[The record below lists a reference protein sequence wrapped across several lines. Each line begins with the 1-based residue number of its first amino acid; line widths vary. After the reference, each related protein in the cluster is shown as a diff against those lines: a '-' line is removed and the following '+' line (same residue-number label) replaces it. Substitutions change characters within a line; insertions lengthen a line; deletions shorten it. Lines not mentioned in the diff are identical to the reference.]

1 MSRDANRRP
10 RLAHLDAMPA
20 MKDTPPSPPSPDPRD
35 ADAPTS
41 RHAGAGS
48 DASDA
53 ARSQGIPPAAGPS
66 DVPLAGAAGGVPLW
80 VLALSTT
87 LGMQTVASFLDQ
99 SLPVIAPL
107 LTAGAGLSPE
117 RVGNLSSLNSLGT
130 VLFLLFGAPLLARLG
145 PVRMLQAGALL
156 AVFGLGLAATGYW
169 PLLIVGAILMGVGY
183 GPSPPAGS
191 RILAATAPPR
201 HRTLIFS
208 IKQAGAPAGAACA
221 GLILAPAAAA
231 WGWEGAMLIS
241 MAIGIAAA
249 CVIAPARQRL
259 DTERDPHRSIHVKAL
274 IHPRAFLT
282 PYRVL
287 RAAPS
292 LLTVSALAFSF
303 AIVQGSLFSFSVTY
317 LVTARGM
324 PLATAGI
331 AYACMQFAGVFARIF
346 LGWLADRTGR
356 PAYNLTIQAFI
367 AAALVAAYALL
378 PASPSLLLAG
388 TAAGAAG
395 FFAASWNGIYLAEIA
410 RLSPPEK
417 IVEATSASVLVSFLG
432 YFVGP
437 SMFSILVTLTGS
449 YRTPFFVVAIQLA
462 LMAAVQLAVLRRR
475 SRAR

>member
-1 MSRDANRRP
+1 
-10 RLAHLDAMPA
+10 
-20 MKDTPPSPPSPDPRD
+20 MKDTQQSSSSQDPV
-35 ADAPTS
+35 ADAPTP
-41 RHAGAGS
+41 RRGGQAT
-48 DASDA
+48 
-53 ARSQGIPPAAGPS
+53 PPAGQ
-66 DVPLAGAAGGVPLW
+66 GMPLW

-107 LTAGAGLSPE
+107 LTAGAGISPE

-191 RILAATAPPR
+191 RILAATAPPQ

-241 MAIGIAAA
+241 MAIGVTAA
-249 CVIAPARQRL
+249 CIIAPARLRL
-259 DTERDPHRSIHVKAL
+259 DSERDPHRAIHLKAL
-274 IHPRAFLT
+274 IHPSALLT

-287 RAAPS
+287 RAERS

-317 LVTARGM
+317 LVTSLGM
-324 PLATAGI
+324 PLATAGL

-356 PAYNLTIQAFI
+356 PAYNLTLQAFI
-367 AAALVAAYALL
+367 AAALVVAYALL
-378 PASPSLLLAG
+378 PHSPSLLLA
-388 TAAGAAG
+388 AAVAGGAG
-395 FFAASWNGIYLAEIA
+395 FFAASWNGIYLAEVA

-417 IVEATSASVLVSFLG
+417 IVEVTSASVLTSFLG

-437 SMFSILVTLTGS
+437 SLFSVLVTLTGG
-449 YRTPFFVVAIQLA
+449 YQVPFFVVAAQLA
-462 LMAAVQLAVLRRR
+462 LMAALQLVVLRRR
-475 SRAR
+475 GASRPPRAR